1 MGFPSVFGSPA
12 RSTKSSRSSLNYYG
26 DLDEDQ
32 VEMIKSDQLRMRIEE
47 SGAIPLSE
55 AEIFIL
61 SDWVPGPI
69 AKNRVYFVSNG
80 ELEKL
85 IVNVLLV
92 IYVP

>member
-1 MGFPSVFGSPA
+1 ME
-12 RSTKSSRSSLNYYG
+12 L
-26 DLDEDQ
+26 
-32 VEMIKSDQLRMRIEE
+32 IKSDQLRMRIEE

-61 SDWVPGPI
+61 SHWVPGPI
-69 AKNRVYFVSNG
+69 AKERVHFVSNG

>member
-1 MGFPSVFGSPA
+1 MSFPGVFGSPA
-12 RSTKSSRSSLNYYG
+12 RSAKSSRSSLSY
-26 DLDEDQ
+26 LEDEQ
-32 VEMIKSDQLRMRIEE
+32 VEMIRSDQLRMRIEE

-61 SDWVPGPI
+61 SDWVPGPMT
-69 AKNRVYFVSNG
+69 KERVYFVSNG
-80 ELEKL
+80 DLEKL

>member
-1 MGFPSVFGSPA
+1 LEDEQMELI
-12 RSTKSSRSSLNYYG
+12 RSDHLK
-26 DLDEDQ
+26 
-32 VEMIKSDQLRMRIEE
+32 MRIEE

-61 SDWVPGPI
+61 SDWLPGPI
-69 AKNRVYFVSNG
+69 AKERVYFVSNG

-92 IYVP
+92 IFVP